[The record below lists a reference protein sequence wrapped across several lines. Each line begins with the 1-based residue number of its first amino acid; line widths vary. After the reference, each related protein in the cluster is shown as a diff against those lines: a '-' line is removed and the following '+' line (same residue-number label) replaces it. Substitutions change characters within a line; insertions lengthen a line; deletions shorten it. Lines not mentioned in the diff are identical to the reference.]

1 MTEYE
6 LPKSIVGW
14 ITNHAKKNYW
24 RMADWIELDDLIRDG
39 IMIAYKCRQRYVS
52 DEITVE
58 SAHFMSLVK
67 TSYYNHIGELLRYSR
82 AIETCYIADMGKGEE
97 THADTADR
105 LGCAVEPDAEF
116 YMLISEM
123 PEYLRKAVLLYFDDD
138 AVKKLRR
145 ERVMKRG
152 RKAESFP
159 EKLARL
165 CGFPKDKDF
174 ETELRAY
181 LWEREAGIAEMVA
194 EDRSRRV
201 KSMVNFVESLLDNKE
216 LKNA

>member
-82 AIETCYIADMGKGEE
+82 AIETCYIGDMMRANESYADALDRVGG
-97 THADTADR
+97 TTDSDADF
-105 LGCAVEPDAEF
+105 LL
-116 YMLISEM
+116 LISEM

-159 EKLARL
+159 EKLVRL

-194 EDRSRRV
+194 EDRSRRM
-201 KSMVNFVESLLDNKE
+201 KSMVNFVESLLDSKE